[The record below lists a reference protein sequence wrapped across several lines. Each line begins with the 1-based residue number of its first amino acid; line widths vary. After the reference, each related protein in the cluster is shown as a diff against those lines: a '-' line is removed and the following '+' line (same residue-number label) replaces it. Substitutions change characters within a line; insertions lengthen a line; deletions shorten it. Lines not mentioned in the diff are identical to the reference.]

1 MKSGKECQ
9 KMGEYLMFF
18 RDKVLAIPILNCKY
32 MPFLSN
38 AILTNDGS
46 VPGITLWVR
55 KMISYIVSAKN

>member
-32 MPFLSN
+32 IPFLSN

-46 VPGITLWVR
+46 VW
-55 KMISYIVSAKN
+55 